1 MAPEVLD
8 AATGSREGTLAL
20 ARRSLVSRSLSLVL
34 GLAGGEARWAEV
46 KETDFRGD
54 SRVALLVGS
63 TGVSKRPET
72 FCGRSLCLL
81 GVVGELVVEVGLGA
95 ASLILPTPRGDEPR
109 SLV

>member
-46 KETDFRGD
+46 KETDFRCD
-54 SRVALLVGS
+54 SRVALLV
-63 TGVSKRPET
+63 K
-72 FCGRSLCLL
+72 
-81 GVVGELVVEVGLGA
+81 GLRI
-95 ASLILPTPRGDEPR
+95 SY
-109 SLV
+109 VFQK